1 MGDRVKRLVRQYQ
14 RQTEVKDMAQ
24 RLTPQARQM
33 GAASIGKRLASM
45 SPTEVRDVVQRRIR
59 KVGAQQAKAEFG
71 ILAKAATGATN
82 DPLKGDPLPPRP
94 TRPATGNDPAYA
106 GVLQASGITDLEQR
120 FNRNSQRPVGHAAW
134 GW

>member
-1 MGDRVKRLVRQYQ
+1 MGDRLNGLLRQAKTQ
-14 RQTEVKDMAQ
+14 QIGKQ
-24 RLTPQARQM
+24 LTPAARQM
-33 GAASIGKRLASM
+33 GAASIGKRLATM
-45 SPTEVRDVVQRRIR
+45 KPEELRATVQRRVR
-59 KVGAQQAKAEFG
+59 RVGVDRARQEFRVLAQ
-71 ILAKAATGATN
+71 AATGDNA
-82 DPLKGDPLPPRP
+82 DPLKGDVLPPRP